1 MSSPNF
7 SRPSSFLALI
17 RIGLN
22 LSGIENTNHLCILCW
37 IVSLPEWISFICGYG
52 EFVMKSTNAAFLKG
66 VRINHYYLEIWK
78 GPSEVVFGELLINE
92 QKLVEICS
100 LDLTDL

>member
-1 MSSPNF
+1 
-7 SRPSSFLALI
+7 
-17 RIGLN
+17 
-22 LSGIENTNHLCILCW
+22 
-37 IVSLPEWISFICGYG
+37 
-52 EFVMKSTNAAFLKG
+52 MKSTNAAFLKG